1 MHGILHKTL
10 EEYIVDRT
18 DEDAWDA
25 ILDRADVEPTLYL
38 QVSHYD
44 DREFDAVL
52 ETVAA
57 MAAQDRRA
65 IERDFGRTLAP
76 ELCST
81 FGAHVRPE
89 WGVRDLLVA
98 LEDVYEEIG
107 DANER
112 TTLPD
117 VSTEREGDDVVVTY
131 RTLRDGHY
139 CGLAH
144 GVLEGLVA
152 AFDADATVTE
162 RTCAR
167 DDGNGN
173 WNDDGDV
180 CRFLVSFD
188 D

>member
-18 DEDAWDA
+18 DEDTWET
-25 ILDRADVEPTLYL
+25 IIDRADVEPTLYL

-44 DREFDAVL
+44 DRELDAIL

-57 MAAQDRRA
+57 MAEQDRRT

-81 FGAHVRPE
+81 FGAHIRNDWDVR
-89 WGVRDLLVA
+89 GVLLA
-98 LEDVYEEIG
+98 IEDVYAEID
-107 DANER
+107 DANAE

-117 VSTEREGDDVVVTY
+117 VAAEPAGDDVVVTY
-131 RTLRDGHY
+131 RTPRDNHY

-152 AFDADATVTE
+152 AFDADATVAE
-162 RTCAR
+162 RTCVR
-167 DDGNGN
+167 DDGES
-173 WNDDGDV
+173 DGA
-180 CRFLVSFD
+180 CRFLVAFD
-188 D
+188 